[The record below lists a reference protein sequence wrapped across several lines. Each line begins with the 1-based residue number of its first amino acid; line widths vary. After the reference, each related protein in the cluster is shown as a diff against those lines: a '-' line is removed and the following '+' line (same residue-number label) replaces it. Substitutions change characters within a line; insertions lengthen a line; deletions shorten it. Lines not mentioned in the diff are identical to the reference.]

1 MRVCEWWE
9 GRGAEERM
17 WVEDSMSQLSSCLP
31 YFEPGS
37 LMVLE
42 LIHQAGQP
50 ASSRILLSMPPTLA
64 LGLQMNPASLA
75 FLLGSGDRSL
85 VSVCIASPLL
95 IELCRYVP

>member
-1 MRVCEWWE
+1 MVERE
-9 GRGAEERM
+9 GGRRENVGWGQHVTAQ
-17 WVEDSMSQLSSCLP
+17 QLSALFRAWVSHGP
-31 YFEPGS
+31 
-37 LMVLE
+37 E

-50 ASSRILLSMPPTLA
+50 ASSRILLSMPPALA

-95 IELCRYVP
+95 TELCRYVP